1 MQASGPARAAGVRD
15 VAALAGVS
23 RQTVSRVL
31 NEHPQIKESTR
42 RRVMDAIA
50 ELEYTPNFAA
60 RALGTKRSRTI
71 GVLASD
77 SRHYGPSTSIAA
89 LEAAARAAGHW
100 VSTAYVDSED
110 LGSVSAG
117 IAHLRGQAVD
127 GIVVVAPHVHVL
139 EALDGLRLDV
149 PVVTLLA
156 GGRDDRSPAVDQVEG
171 ARIATR
177 HLVGLGHTRIAHLAG
192 PSDWLE
198 ASSRQH
204 GFALELEAHG
214 LAPVAVVGGDW
225 SARSGYAA
233 GEALMADAP
242 TAVFAANDQMAL
254 GLMRYLREQGAAVP
268 EAVSVVG
275 FDDIPDAEYFWPP
288 LTTVRQDFDELAR
301 RAVAALLDGG
311 GDAGGAG
318 ARDAGSGAGAGRAG
332 GGAGVAGG
340 GDGAGSAGA
349 ADAGPAGRPM
359 LVPELIV
366 RASTAPR

>member
-1 MQASGPARAAGVRD
+1 MQASGTERAPGEPQAHGSSRAVGVRD

-50 ELEYTPNFAA
+50 ELQYTPNFAA

-100 VSTAYVDSED
+100 VSTAYVDSAD

-127 GIVVVAPHVHVL
+127 GIVVVAPHVRVL
-139 EALDGLRLDV
+139 EALDELRVDV

-156 GGRDDRSPAVDQVEG
+156 GGRGRGDSADSPAVDQVEG
-171 ARIATR
+171 GRIATR
-177 HLVGLGHTRIAHLAG
+177 HLIELGHTRLAHLAG

-198 ASSRQH
+198 SSSREH
-204 GFALELEAHG
+204 GFELELAAHG
-214 LAPVAVVGGDW
+214 LEPVATVRGDW
-225 SARSGYAA
+225 SARSGYDAGRELLDGRV
-233 GEALMADAP
+233 GEAP
-242 TAVFAANDQMAL
+242 TGVFAANDQMAL
-254 GLMRYLREQGAAVP
+254 GLMRFVREQGGDVP
-268 EAVSVVG
+268 GSLSLVG

-301 RAVAALLDGG
+301 RAVAALVARSDGPDG
-311 GDAGGAG
+311 FNASERADA
-318 ARDAGSGAGAGRAG
+318 
-332 GGAGVAGG
+332 
-340 GDGAGSAGA
+340 A
-349 ADAGPAGRPM
+349 ADRPM

-366 RASTAPR
+366 RDSTARR

>member
-1 MQASGPARAAGVRD
+1 MQASGTERAPGAPAAAPTRAVGVRD
-15 VAALAGVS
+15 VAVLAGVS

-110 LGSVSAG
+110 LDSVSAG

-127 GIVVVAPHVHVL
+127 GIVVVAPHVRVL
-139 EALDGLRLDV
+139 EALDELRVDV

-177 HLVGLGHTRIAHLAG
+177 HLVELGHTRIAHLAG

-198 ASSRQH
+198 ASSREH
-204 GFALELEAHG
+204 GFAIELDAHG
-214 LAPVAVVGGDW
+214 LDAVSVIRGDW
-225 SARSGYAA
+225 SARSGYDA
-233 GEALMADAP
+233 GELLMADAP

-254 GLMRYLREQGAAVP
+254 GLVRFVRERGGDVP
-268 EAVSVVG
+268 GSLSLVG
-275 FDDIPDAEYFWPP
+275 FDDIPDAEFFWPP

-301 RAVAALLDGG
+301 RAVATLVE
-311 GDAGGAG
+311 GA
-318 ARDAGSGAGAGRAG
+318 SGA
-332 GGAGVAGG
+332 
-340 GDGAGSAGA
+340 DA
-349 ADAGPAGRPM
+349 AAGRPM

-366 RASTAPR
+366 RASTATR

>member
-1 MQASGPARAAGVRD
+1 MQASGTERAPGGPAAPASSAAPEASAPTRAAGVRD
-15 VAALAGVS
+15 VAVLAGVS

-31 NEHPQIKESTR
+31 NEHPQIKEATR

-50 ELEYTPNFAA
+50 ELQYTPNFAA

-127 GIVVVAPHVHVL
+127 GIVVVAPHVRVL
-139 EALDGLRLDV
+139 EAFDELRVDV

-177 HLVGLGHTRIAHLAG
+177 HLVELGHTRVAHLAG

-198 ASSRQH
+198 SSSRER
-204 GFALELEAHG
+204 GFDLELAAHG
-214 LAPVAVVGGDW
+214 LEPVAVVRGDW
-225 SARSGYAA
+225 SARSGYDA
-233 GEALMADAP
+233 GERLLADAP
-242 TAVFAANDQMAL
+242 TAVFASNDQMAL
-254 GLMRYLREQGAAVP
+254 GLMRFVRERGGEVP
-268 EAVSVVG
+268 GSLSLVG
-275 FDDIPDAEYFWPP
+275 FDDIPDAEFFWPP

-301 RAVAALLDGG
+301 RAVAAIVEGVGG
-311 GDAGGAG
+311 SDA
-318 ARDAGSGAGAGRAG
+318 
-332 GGAGVAGG
+332 
-340 GDGAGSAGA
+340 A
-349 ADAGPAGRPM
+349 ANRPM

-366 RASTAPR
+366 RASTMPR

>member
-1 MQASGPARAAGVRD
+1 MEASGANRAVGVRD

-31 NEHPQIKESTR
+31 NEHPQIRESTR

-71 GVLASD
+71 GVLASN

-127 GIVVVAPHVHVL
+127 GIVVVAPHVRVL
-139 EALDGLRLDV
+139 EVLDGLRLDV

-156 GGRDDRSPAVDQVEG
+156 GGHDARSPAVDQVEG

-177 HLVGLGHTRIAHLAG
+177 HLLELGHTRLAHLAG

-198 ASSRQH
+198 ASSREH
-204 GFALELEAHG
+204 GFALELAAHG
-214 LAPVAVVGGDW
+214 LETVAVVRGDW
-225 SARSGYAA
+225 SARSGYDA

-242 TAVFAANDQMAL
+242 TAVVVANDQMAL
-254 GLMRYLREQGAAVP
+254 GLMRYLREHGGAVP
-268 EAVSVVG
+268 ETVSVVG

-301 RAVAALLDGG
+301 RAVAALLEVSE
-311 GDAGGAG
+311 GDANGAG
-318 ARDAGSGAGAGRAG
+318 PS
-332 GGAGVAGG
+332 
-340 GDGAGSAGA
+340 
-349 ADAGPAGRPM
+349 RPL

-366 RASTAPR
+366 RGSTARR

>member
-1 MQASGPARAAGVRD
+1 MQASGTERAPGGPEAPAATPAAASVAPASSRAVGVRD
-15 VAALAGVS
+15 VAVLAGVS

-31 NEHPQIKESTR
+31 NDHPQIKEATR

-50 ELEYTPNFAA
+50 ELQYTPNFAA

-77 SRHYGPSTSIAA
+77 SRNYGPSTSIAA

-110 LGSVSAG
+110 LDSVSAG

-127 GIVVVAPHVHVL
+127 GIVVVAPHVRVL
-139 EALDGLRLDV
+139 EALDELRVDV

-156 GGRDDRSPAVDQVEG
+156 GGRGGRSDHSPAVDQVEG

-177 HLVGLGHTRIAHLAG
+177 HLVELGHTRIAHLAG

-198 ASSRQH
+198 SSSREH
-204 GFALELEAHG
+204 GFDLELAAHG
-214 LAPVAVVGGDW
+214 LEPVAVVRGDW
-225 SARSGYAA
+225 SARSGYDA
-233 GEALMADAP
+233 GERLLADAP

-254 GLMRYLREQGAAVP
+254 GLMRLVRERGGAVP
-268 EAVSVVG
+268 GSLSLVG
-275 FDDIPDAEYFWPP
+275 FDDIPDAEFFWPP

-301 RAVAALLDGG
+301 RAVAALVERPDEF
-311 GDAGGAG
+311 GGA
-318 ARDAGSGAGAGRAG
+318 DA
-332 GGAGVAGG
+332 
-340 GDGAGSAGA
+340 A
-349 ADAGPAGRPM
+349 ANRPM

-366 RASTAPR
+366 RASSAPLSVPR

>member
-1 MQASGPARAAGVRD
+1 MQASGIERSSGEPQGPASARAAGVRD

-50 ELEYTPNFAA
+50 ELQYTPNFAA
-60 RALGTKRSRTI
+60 RALGTRRSRTI

-100 VSTAYVDSED
+100 VSTAYVDSAD

-127 GIVVVAPHVHVL
+127 GIVVVAPHVRVL
-139 EALDGLRLDV
+139 EALDELRVDV

-156 GGRDDRSPAVDQVEG
+156 GGRGVRGDGGDRSPAVDQVEG

-177 HLVGLGHTRIAHLAG
+177 HLVELGHTRIAHLAG

-198 ASSRQH
+198 SSSRER
-204 GFALELEAHG
+204 GFELELAAHG
-214 LAPVAVVGGDW
+214 LEPAAIVRGDW
-225 SARSGYAA
+225 SARSGHDA
-233 GEALMADAP
+233 GEALLGDSAAEPP

-254 GLMRYLREQGAAVP
+254 GLMRYVREHGGDVP
-268 EAVSVVG
+268 GSLSLVG

-301 RAVAALLDGG
+301 RAVAALVE
-311 GDAGGAG
+311 
-318 ARDAGSGAGAGRAG
+318 RPERP
-332 GGAGVAGG
+332 
-340 GDGAGSAGA
+340 DGADAA
-349 ADAGPAGRPM
+349 ADRPM

-366 RASTAPR
+366 RESAARR